1 MAAAQGQIPSATQA
15 TGGPHGS
22 PPKTEI
28 GRPECAE
35 KGSHKDLHGL
45 HETQRL
51 GQGHQSRKPA
61 EVLKRRDALERLT
74 RQGTGSSAL
83 TSGPSSG
90 RVARMLLGP
99 WEPAAALPGFR
110 CAPITR
116 RGMGVSADTGRRQ
129 RRPLAWVNRKAGTE
143 LRYHLLWGDDS
154 VARCCRSGQ
163 ARRRRTLRR
172 LLQ

>member
-129 RRPLAWVNRKAGTE
+129 RRRESGGWGAPLGKTARNWRTQMPNHTE
-143 LRYHLLWGDDS
+143 QRGCDT
-154 VARCCRSGQ
+154 
-163 ARRRRTLRR
+163 RRFSPCW
-172 LLQ
+172 